1 MNNDGI
7 FFGWPPYSLLRAS
20 ESFTQFS
27 SRIAHAK
34 LPRRY
39 FAATPSY
46 GPRIPTGFRPKAQ
59 GCEEGATLG
68 HRPSNLPNR
77 NAVVANPFLT
87 AGMTSAAT
95 PLALFPFP
103 NAHPR

>member
-1 MNNDGI
+1 MNNGI
-7 FFGWPPYSLLRAS
+7 FLGWPPYLRAS

-27 SRIAHAK
+27 SRISHAK

-39 FAATPSY
+39 FAATPSH
-46 GPRIPTGFRPKAQ
+46 GPRIPTGFRPKAH
-59 GCEEGATLG
+59 GCDEGATLG
-68 HRPSNLPNR
+68 DRPSNLPNR
-77 NAVVANPFLT
+77 NAVVANPFVT
-87 AGMTSAAT
+87 ADMTSAAT

>member
-1 MNNDGI
+1 MEY
-7 FFGWPPYSLLRAS
+7 FLVASLLRAC

-27 SRIAHAK
+27 SRISHAK
-34 LPRRY
+34 LPQRH
-39 FAATPSY
+39 FAATPSL
-46 GPRIPTGFRPKAQ
+46 GPRIPTGFRPKAH
-59 GCEEGATLG
+59 GCEERATLG
-68 HRPSNLPNR
+68 PSNLPNR